1 MRVRNVTS
9 QACAIV
15 AAFLCA
21 TLSLFAADTPDLIV
35 HHGKI
40 VSVDD
45 HFSIQEAMALREGKI
60 VALGS
65 NADILQTMADQ
76 TRVIDLGGKTV
87 LPGLIDSHTHP
98 TGASM
103 TEFEHAIPDF
113 ETIQEVLDYIQA
125 RAQAQPAGEWIVL
138 NATDIPQ
145 WELDRVGLP

>member
-1 MRVRNVTS
+1 MTARLFHLS
-9 QACAIV
+9 CLLAGV
-15 AAFLCA
+15 A
-21 TLSLFAADTPDLIV
+21 SLHAVDAPDLIV

-45 HFSIQEAMALREGKI
+45 HFSVQQAMALREGRI

-65 NADILQTMADQ
+65 NDDLLKTKTDQ

-113 ETIQEVLDYIQA
+113 ETIQDVLAYMYENGWGTPVDYS
-125 RAQAQPAGEWIVL
+125 RAVYWYRKAALRGAP
-138 NATDIPQ
+138 
-145 WELDRVGLP
+145 DRCT